1 MWFWFDYSNNS
12 YEAYKRRNS
21 SLCGLD
27 AAGSIASG
35 FCEDDNEP
43 LVSIKVKQNSTVVDE
58 GTAIQSK

>member
-1 MWFWFDYSNNS
+1 MEFFGLV
-12 YEAYKRRNS
+12 S
-21 SLCGLD
+21 SVSGLGLV
-27 AAGSIASG
+27 AG